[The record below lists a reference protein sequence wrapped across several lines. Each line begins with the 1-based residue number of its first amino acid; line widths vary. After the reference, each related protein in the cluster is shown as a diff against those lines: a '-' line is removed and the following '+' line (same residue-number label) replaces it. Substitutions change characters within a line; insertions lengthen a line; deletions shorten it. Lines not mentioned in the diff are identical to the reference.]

1 MNGTETKLRVGLI
14 GAGEMGSGV
23 GGWLVA
29 HGADVRTTLAG
40 RSPASAE
47 RVRRAG
53 IGTVDDLA
61 AIARDCTVVLSIVP
75 PDRAVSVAESF
86 AAAYVS
92 RSEPPVYVDCNA
104 VAPETAEKIG
114 GIIAAAGL
122 RFVDAGIIGGPP
134 RDGYDGP
141 NIYAS
146 GAHVAAFEIL
156 NAHGLHVRPLAGPV
170 GVASALKMCYGGLT
184 KGITGI
190 GSAMFACAESG
201 GVSEALAAEFAA
213 SQPAL
218 NAWLTRQIPAM
229 YPKAYRW
236 DGEMREIATFG
247 RNEPGVATMY
257 EGLADRYAAI
267 AAARTAKGSA

>member
-1 MNGTETKLRVGLI
+1 
-14 GAGEMGSGV
+14 MGSSV
-23 GGWLVA
+23 GGWLAA
-29 HGADVRTTLAG
+29 HGTDVRTTLAG

-53 IGTVDDLA
+53 IGTVDGLA
-61 AIARDCTVVLSIVP
+61 AIARDCALILSIVP
-75 PDRAVSVAESF
+75 PDQALGVAESI

-92 RSEPPVYVDCNA
+92 RTDPPAYVDCNA

-114 GIIAAAGL
+114 AVITAAGM

-134 RDGYDGP
+134 REGYDGP
-141 NIYAS
+141 HIYAS
-146 GAHVAAFEIL
+146 GPHVAAFEIL
-156 NAHGLHVRPLAGPV
+156 NAHGLYVRALAGPA

-190 GSAMFACAESG
+190 GAAMFACAERG

-218 NAWLTRQIPAM
+218 NAWLTRQIPTM

-236 DGEMREIATFG
+236 VGEMREIASFG
-247 RNEPGVATMY
+247 RPEPGVAAMY
-257 EGLADRYAAI
+257 EGLADRYSAI
-267 AAARTAKGSA
+267 AAKATSRGSK